1 MDGCAIILKSL
12 LLSGFEHPKGRNP
25 ALQPERNRAARPAP
39 NRPEIKGFYAFGI
52 VIPEARAKRGLSGIH
67 KRLRIWIPGLASLAR
82 DDKSGLRPA
91 K

>member
-1 MDGCAIILKSL
+1 MDGGAIMLKSL

-52 VIPEARAKRGLSGIH
+52 VIPEARAKRGLSGIY

-82 DDKSGLRPA
+82 DDDNG
-91 K
+91 